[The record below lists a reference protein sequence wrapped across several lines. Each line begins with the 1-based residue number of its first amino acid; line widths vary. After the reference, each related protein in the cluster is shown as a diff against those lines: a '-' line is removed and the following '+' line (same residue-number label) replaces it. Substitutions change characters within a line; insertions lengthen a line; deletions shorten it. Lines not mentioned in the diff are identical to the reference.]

1 MVASPG
7 TRRGP
12 QPLGEGVALPD
23 RVALLLRDRILSGE
37 LLPGTFL
44 RVDRLGEE
52 FGVSQTPVREALQS
66 LRADDMVRALPRRGY
81 VVAPMTRGDVAD
93 FFASQAHLTGEL
105 AARAALAAGPED
117 LTALREHDA
126 EVGRLVE
133 ACEARDEASP
143 GPRDADTGLELAHAE
158 HAFHAAV
165 NRAAASRKLA
175 WLAGCAERYLP
186 PRFYTASAAW
196 RTAMRRSH
204 ADLIDALAR
213 GEDERARDAMA
224 RHVLDGRDL
233 LLAHLDAIGFFAE
246 TVPTPETHPRGT
258 GHARHA
264 HRGAERA
271 RHRDRRVRPPRDPRQ
286 GRP

>member
-1 MVASPG
+1 MVASPR
-7 TRRGP
+7 TERGP
-12 QPLGEGVALPD
+12 RQRLGEAVALPD

-37 LLPGTFL
+37 LAPGTFL

-52 FGVSQTPVREALQS
+52 LGVSQTPVREALQS

-81 VVAPMTRGDVAD
+81 VVAPMARGDVAD
-93 FFASQAHLTGEL
+93 LFGAQAHLTGEL
-105 AARAALAAGPED
+105 AARAAGAAGPED
-117 LTALREHDA
+117 LAALREHDA

-133 ACEARDEASP
+133 ACEAVVGS
-143 GPRDADTGLELAHAE
+143 GRDAEEVGLALAHAE
-158 HAFHAAV
+158 HDFHAAV

-196 RTAMRRSH
+196 RAAMRRSH
-204 ADLIDALAR
+204 VELLDALTA
-213 GEDERARDAMA
+213 GDADAARDAMA

-246 TVPTPETHPRGT
+246 APTP
-258 GHARHA
+258 
-264 HRGAERA
+264 
-271 RHRDRRVRPPRDPRQ
+271 
-286 GRP
+286 

>member
-1 MVASPG
+1 MVASSG
-7 TRRGP
+7 TSTGGSWS
-12 QPLGEGVALPD
+12 LGEALALPD

-37 LLPGTFL
+37 LPPGTFL

-81 VVAPMTRGDVAD
+81 VVAPMARGDVGD
-93 FFASQAHLTGEL
+93 LFAAQAHLTGEL
-105 AARAALAAGPED
+105 AARAAVAVGPAD
-117 LTALREHDA
+117 LTALREHDG

-133 ACEARDEASP
+133 VCDAHGADDEE
-143 GPRDADTGLELAHAE
+143 GADDEDGLALAHAE
-158 HAFHAAV
+158 HEFHAAV

-196 RTAMRRSH
+196 RSATRRSH
-204 ADLIDALAR
+204 SDLLDALAA
-213 GEDERARDAMA
+213 GDAERARDVMS

-233 LLAHLDAIGFFAE
+233 LLAHLDQKGFFEAM
-246 TVPTPETHPRGT
+246 
-258 GHARHA
+258 
-264 HRGAERA
+264 
-271 RHRDRRVRPPRDPRQ
+271 
-286 GRP
+286 